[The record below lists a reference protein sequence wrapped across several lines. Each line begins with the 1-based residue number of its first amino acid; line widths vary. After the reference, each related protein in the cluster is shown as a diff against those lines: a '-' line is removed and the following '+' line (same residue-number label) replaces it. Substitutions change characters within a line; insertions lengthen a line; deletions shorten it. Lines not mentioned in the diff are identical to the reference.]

1 MISWFNMFQLRRSY
15 KPTDSLS
22 AMNRE
27 GEGHLSNLPIE
38 KVREV
43 PNLPIEKVREVLIQ
57 QRLPV
62 RYSSED

>member
-15 KPTDSLS
+15 KPTYSLS

-43 PNLPIEKVREVLIQ
+43 LIQ